1 MPRHPAPG
9 TGADTPHALRA
20 RESRREWER
29 FVTEGRV
36 NGGVRGPVAAS
47 WQRSRDAGVDPLGRR
62 SAPAATDRAE
72 ASARWE
78 GHPLA
83 QAAPLIRRHLASIA
97 NRSDHLI
104 VVSDAGGVLLQLEGD
119 ARVRSQAADWMNF
132 TEGALWSESGAGT
145 NAVGTA
151 LAADHAVQI
160 FATEHFVEVV
170 QAWTCSA
177 APVHDPETGEL
188 LGVIDLTGLAKDVH
202 PHSLYVAMTTA
213 RAVEA
218 HLVHRMRDRDDRLR
232 ARYQGHLTGRADRR
246 ALVARTGRV
255 IGDDSRGWLRGMRL
269 ELPSGGGE
277 LVLAT
282 GAHAFAEPIGR
293 DEGFIVRELTRQRVP
308 RRLPLDEL
316 RMLADERAA
325 LRRVATLVARGVPPS
340 EVFAAVAQE
349 VGQLVGAAETHM
361 GRYDVDATS
370 TIVGSWSTDGRHLSV
385 GTRNMLDGP
394 SVSAAVHA
402 TGRSAR
408 MENDDLPGAVGAV
421 SRELGLRSSVGA
433 PIVVDGHLWGVM
445 VASSKDPE
453 PLPADTECRIA
464 GFTELVATA
473 ISNTEARVD
482 AGRLAEEQAAL
493 RRVATLV
500 ARGVPPDELFA
511 AVAEEVGTLLRADL
525 AATVRYDAGHTV
537 SAVATWAAAGEHP
550 EAARGWPF
558 DRGDLEMTIST
569 TGQPA
574 RVDDWAG
581 VPGRIAA
588 LLRDDLGVRSSVG
601 SPIVVE
607 GRLWGALVVHS
618 TRAER
623 LAADTES
630 RLENFTE
637 LVATAMSNAQ
647 ARAEVRRL
655 ADEQAALRRVATLVA
670 RESSPAQIFAAVAE
684 EVRRILGVEHTEM
697 ARYEADGTATF
708 VAGWGAVVAAG
719 ARREL
724 GGENVLSL
732 VHRTGRPVRIEDYAS
747 VTGSAGNRAR
757 ELGVRSAVGAPIV
770 VEGRLWGVMI
780 AATLQPE
787 PLPAGS
793 EARIG
798 EFTELAATAISNIQA
813 RSDLAASRARIVAAT
828 DEERR
833 RVVRDLHD
841 GAQQRLVH
849 MVLTLKQARR
859 TLENQDEEV
868 TALVTEALH
877 EAELATSELRE
888 LAHGILPSVLT
899 HGGLRAGVAA
909 LASRMPVPVEVGVS
923 VGRLPAAVEASAY
936 FVVAEALTNV
946 AKHARA
952 EHVEVTAR
960 VADGTLEVQV
970 RDDGAGGARA
980 GGSGLQGLADRV
992 SVLDGRLQIHSP
1004 PDGGTLIDVAIPLAT

>member
-1 MPRHPAPG
+1 
-9 TGADTPHALRA
+9 L
-20 RESRREWER
+20 
-29 FVTEGRV
+29 
-36 NGGVRGPVAAS
+36 
-47 WQRSRDAGVDPLGRR
+47 
-62 SAPAATDRAE
+62 APATTDRAE
-72 ASARWE
+72 ASTRWE
-78 GHPLA
+78 AHPLA
-83 QAAPLIRRHLASIA
+83 QAAPLIRHRLANVA
-97 NRSDHLI
+97 GESDHLI
-104 VVSDAGGVLLQLEGD
+104 VVSDATGVLLNLEGN
-119 ARVRSQAADWMNF
+119 ARVRSRAADSMNF
-132 TEGALWSESGAGT
+132 VEGAVWSEHGAGT

-151 LAADHAVQI
+151 LAAGHAVQI

-188 LGVIDLTGLAKDVH
+188 LGVIDLTGLEKDVRS
-202 PHSLYVAMTTA
+202 HSLYVAMTTA

-218 HLVHRMRDRDDRLR
+218 HLLHRMRERDERLR
-232 ARYQGHLTGRADRR
+232 ARYRGHLTGRADRR

-255 IGDDSRGWLRGMRL
+255 IGDDARGWLRGTRL
-269 ELPSGGGE
+269 ELPPGGGE
-277 LVLAT
+277 LVLPS
-282 GAHAFAEPIGR
+282 GAPAFAEPVGG
-293 DEGFIVRELTRQRVP
+293 DEGFIVRELTRRRVP
-308 RRLPLDEL
+308 PRPPLDEL

-325 LRRVATLVARGVPPS
+325 LRRMATLVARGVPPT

-349 VGQLVGAAETHM
+349 VGQLVGAGATHM

-370 TIVGSWSTDGRHLSV
+370 TIVGTWSTDGRHLPV
-385 GTRNMLDGP
+385 GSRNLLDGP

-408 MENDDLPGAVGAV
+408 MENDDLPGEMGAV
-421 SRELGLRSSVGA
+421 SRDLGLRSSVGA

-453 PLPADTECRIA
+453 PLPADTEYRIA

-473 ISNTEARVD
+473 ISNTEARID

-500 ARGVPPDELFA
+500 AQGVPPSELFG

-525 AATVRYDAGHTV
+525 AAMIRYETDHTV
-537 SAVATWAAAGEHP
+537 SGVATWAAGGERP
-550 EAARGWPF
+550 EAARGWPL
-558 DRGDLEMTIST
+558 DRGDLETAIST
-569 TGQPA
+569 TRQPA
-574 RVDDWAG
+574 RVDDWAE

-618 TRAER
+618 TRPEP

-655 ADEQAALRRVATLVA
+655 AHEQAALRRVAMLVA
-670 RESSPAQIFAAVAE
+670 RESPPAQIFAAVAE
-684 EVRRILGVEHTEM
+684 EVGRILGVDHTEM
-697 ARYEADGTATF
+697 CRYGADGTATL
-708 VAGWGAVVAAG
+708 VADWGDPDPVVPAG
-719 ARREL
+719 ARL
-724 GGENVLSL
+724 ALAGENVLSL
-732 VHRTGRPVRIEDYAS
+732 VHRTGRPVRLEDYAKA
-747 VTGSAGNRAR
+747 TGSLGNRAR

-780 AATLQPE
+780 AASMQPE

-798 EFTELAATAISNIQA
+798 EFTELAATAISNIEA

-849 MVLTLKQARR
+849 TVLTLKQARR
-859 TLENQDEEV
+859 ALENQDEDV
-868 TALVTEALH
+868 TPLVTEALH
-877 EAELATSELRE
+877 EAEQATTELRE

-909 LASRMPVPVEVGVS
+909 LASRMPVPVERSVS
-923 VGRLPAAVEASAY
+923 VGRLAPAVEATAY
-936 FVVAEALTNV
+936 FVIAEALTNV
-946 AKHARA
+946 AKHADA
-952 EHVEVTAR
+952 QHVEVTAR
-960 VADGTLEVQV
+960 VTDDTLEVEV
-970 RDDGAGGARA
+970 RDDGVGGAHTD
-980 GGSGLQGLADRV
+980 GSGLQGLADRI
-992 SVLDGRLQIHSP
+992 SVLDGRLRIESP
-1004 PDGGTLIDVAIPLAT
+1004 ADGGTIVAAAIPLPA